1 VILGLGDQGVGGMG
15 IPVGKL
21 ADAPAR
27 HRHDFLDILAGK
39 DIERV
44 RAWMT
49 AHTRTGRKTAL
60 GQLVTEA
67 MN

>member
-1 VILGLGDQGVGGMG
+1 MRATSTGSRD
-15 IPVGKL
+15 P
-21 ADAPAR
+21 
-27 HRHDFLDILAGK
+27 HDFLDILAGK
-39 DIERV
+39 DIEWV

-60 GQLVTEA
+60 GRLVTEA